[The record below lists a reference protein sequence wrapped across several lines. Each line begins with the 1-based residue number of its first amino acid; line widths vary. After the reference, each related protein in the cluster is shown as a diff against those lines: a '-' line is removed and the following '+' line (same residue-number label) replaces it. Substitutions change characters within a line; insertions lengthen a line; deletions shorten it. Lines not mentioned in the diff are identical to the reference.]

1 MCREWGYRWGYT
13 IAQIELMVA
22 DQPLI
27 VYDRGCAAGSAAEK
41 EHTKE
46 EMDALADRW
55 LERKKRLHGENWSA
69 VGRKTEMHVGSRAS
83 RKVSL
88 DSWLGGKD

>member
-1 MCREWGYRWGYT
+1 
-13 IAQIELMVA
+13 MVA

-27 VYDRGCAAGSAAEK
+27 VYDRSGNAGSAGER

-69 VGRKTEMHVGSRAS
+69 VGRKTEMHIGSRDE

-88 DSWLGGKD
+88 DAWLGGKE